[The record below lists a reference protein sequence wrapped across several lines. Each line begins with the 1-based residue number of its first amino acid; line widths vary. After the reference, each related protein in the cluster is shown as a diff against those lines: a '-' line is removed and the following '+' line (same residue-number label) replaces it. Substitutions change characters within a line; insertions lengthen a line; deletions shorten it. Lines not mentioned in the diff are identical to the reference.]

1 MTISGGSMNLISF
14 GLIFT
19 GVMLNAAAQILMKA
33 GTNAIGHFE
42 FSMENI
48 VPIGWKLAT
57 EWHIIVALCCY
68 ALSVVIW
75 ILALSR
81 VPVSIAFPMLSMA
94 YVVNAHRSL
103 VPAGRS
109 LQPDQAGR
117 HGGDHSG
124 RDHNFAGIN
133 NFSISVAMLMIASQ
147 RITPVTYYKYAASQF
162 LCVAPCLTVET

>member
-1 MTISGGSMNLISF
+1 MNLISF

-33 GTNAIGHFE
+33 GTNSVGYFE

-48 VPIGWKLAT
+48 LPIGWKLAT
-57 EWHIIVALCCY
+57 EWHIVVALGCY

-94 YVVNAHRSL
+94 YIVNAVAAWYLLGEAFSL
-103 VPAGRS
+103 TKVVGMGVII
-109 LQPDQAGR
+109 LGV
-117 HGGDHSG
+117 
-124 RDHNFAGIN
+124 II
-133 NFSISVAMLMIASQ
+133 ISRA
-147 RITPVTYYKYAASQF
+147 
-162 LCVAPCLTVET
+162 

>member
-1 MTISGGSMNLISF
+1 MNLISF

-33 GTNAIGHFE
+33 GTNSVGYFE

-48 VPIGWKLAT
+48 MPIGWKLAT
-57 EWHIIVALCCY
+57 EWHIVAALFCY

-94 YVVNAHRSL
+94 YVVNAIAAWYLLGEAFSATKL
-103 VPAGRS
+103 VGMGVII
-109 LQPDQAGR
+109 LGV
-117 HGGDHSG
+117 
-124 RDHNFAGIN
+124 II
-133 NFSISVAMLMIASQ
+133 ISRA
-147 RITPVTYYKYAASQF
+147 
-162 LCVAPCLTVET
+162 

>member
-1 MTISGGSMNLISF
+1 MNLISF

-42 FSMENI
+42 FSAENI
-48 VPIGWKLAT
+48 LPIGLKLAT
-57 EWHIIVALCCY
+57 EWHIVVALCCY

-94 YVVNAHRSL
+94 YVVNAIAAWYLLGEAFSPTKL
-103 VPAGRS
+103 VGMGVII
-109 LQPDQAGR
+109 LGV
-117 HGGDHSG
+117 
-124 RDHNFAGIN
+124 II
-133 NFSISVAMLMIASQ
+133 ISRA
-147 RITPVTYYKYAASQF
+147 
-162 LCVAPCLTVET
+162 

>member
-1 MTISGGSMNLISF
+1 MNLVSF

-33 GTNAIGHFE
+33 GTNAIGQFE
-42 FSMENI
+42 FSAVNI

-57 EWHIIVALCCY
+57 EWHILVAMGCY

-94 YVVNAHRSL
+94 YVVNAIAAYYLLGEPFTSTKL
-103 VPAGRS
+103 VGM
-109 LQPDQAGR
+109 
-117 HGGDHSG
+117 
-124 RDHNFAGIN
+124 GIIILGVIV
-133 NFSISVAMLMIASQ
+133 ISRA
-147 RITPVTYYKYAASQF
+147 
-162 LCVAPCLTVET
+162 